1 MKEKVVWLRDPR
13 RVEYTPERFD
23 QLARLRE
30 RAETMG
36 RALGPGWSVHG
47 SIARGDVK
55 KGSDI
60 DLVYLEGELA
70 SYEVETRLESAGVHW
85 SAREVV
91 MATPNS
97 APKGHIHLGEE
108 ATVTFPLAGFRPQE
122 EAFYRFGG
130 LLLAAGL
137 VEAPRVPG
145 VSKKLLLIVP
155 TGTGHIESSIQGRE
169 PETARL
175 LGVPVTLVEERMRV
189 LGRRDRVGRTGVYLR
204 EEVGESESFEST
216 LKFLSDRDPVV
227 RRATK
232 ERGRRG

>member
-13 RVEYTPERFD
+13 EVVYTAER
-23 QLARLRE
+23 LALLGRLRE
-30 RAETMG
+30 EAERVG
-36 RALGPGWSVHG
+36 RALGPGWCVHG

-70 SYEVETRLESAGVHW
+70 SYAVESRLEGAGLEW
-85 SAREVV
+85 TAREVV

-97 APKGHIHLGEE
+97 APKGHIHMGEE
-108 ATVTFPLAGFRPQE
+108 TTVTFPLVAFRVQE

-130 LLLAAGL
+130 LLPAARL
-137 VEAPRVPG
+137 SQAPRVPG

-155 TGTGHIESSIQGRE
+155 TETGHIESSLQGRE
-169 PETARL
+169 AETARL
-175 LGVPVTLVEERMRV
+175 LGVPVTVVEERVRV

-204 EEVGESESFEST
+204 EELAEGASFEGT
-216 LKFLSDRDPVV
+216 LKFLKDRDPVV
-227 RRATK
+227 RRAAGG
-232 ERGRRG
+232 RGKRR

>member
-13 RVEYTPERFD
+13 EVAYTAER
-23 QLARLRE
+23 LALLGRLRE
-30 RAETMG
+30 EAETVG

-47 SIARGDVK
+47 SLARGDVK

-70 SYEVETRLESAGVHW
+70 SYEVESRLEGAGLPW
-85 SAREVV
+85 TAREVV

-108 ATVTFPLAGFRPQE
+108 TTVTFPLLAFRPQE

-130 LLLAAGL
+130 LLPAACL
-137 VEAPRVPG
+137 SQAPRVPG

-155 TGTGHIESSIQGRE
+155 TERGHIESSIQGRE
-169 PETARL
+169 AETARL
-175 LGVPVTLVEERMRV
+175 LGVPVTVVEERVRV

-204 EEVGESESFEST
+204 EELAEGSSFEET
-216 LKFLSDRDPVV
+216 LKFLKDRDPVV
-227 RRATK
+227 RRAAGG
-232 ERGRRG
+232 RGRRK

>member
-13 RVEYTPERFD
+13 NVGYTAERFSL
-23 QLARLRE
+23 LARLRE
-30 RAETMG
+30 RAQG
-36 RALGPGWSVHG
+36 IGDALGPGWSVHG

-60 DLVYLEGELA
+60 DLIYLEGELA
-70 SYEVETRLESAGVHW
+70 SYDVETRLERAGVHW

-130 LLLAAGL
+130 LLPAACL
-137 VEAPRVPG
+137 SQSPRVPG

-155 TGTGHIESSIQGRE
+155 TETGHIESSIQGRE

-227 RRATK
+227 RRATG